1 MSTAR
6 IVSLNNVVSSI
17 ALVLAVLTVA
27 CSAQQTEQQALDS
40 LRAMTRDGKLP
51 AESAVAP
58 IESRFA
64 GRKTGALAKLLRARI
79 RFENGD
85 YAGAAALLNSQDI
98 ENLTKLGD
106 HALWLRGQALQMSG
120 NHPGAME
127 TFERLVGQHPDSI
140 RAGEA
145 RVAWAVSATASG
157 KQAERAGTSRPI

>member
-1 MSTAR
+1 MRTAR

-17 ALVLAVLTVA
+17 AVLVAVLTVA

-79 RFENGD
+79 RFESGD
-85 YAGAAALLNSQDI
+85 YAGAAAMLNATDI
-98 ENLTKLGD
+98 ANLTKLGD
-106 HALWLRGQALQMSG
+106 HALWLRGQALQKSG
-120 NHPGAME
+120 NHAGAMQA
-127 TFERLVGQHPDSI
+127 FEKLAEDHPDSI
-140 RAGEA
+140 RADAA
-145 RVAWAVSATASG
+145 RVA
-157 KQAERAGTSRPI
+157 